1 MTNTINRQK
10 LLVVSSK
17 KPVLVLYNPV
27 VGTPP
32 LQASR
37 LLRKMLWKGCVVDLP
52 MPAGPCEDLPASW
65 CPHHQVD
72 IHSTV
77 SHQMM
82 FTPDFTFQETTSYQA
97 DPVSDFQT
105 RIPFL

>member
-32 LQASR
+32 GIKTLE
-37 LLRKMLWKGCVVDLP
+37 
-52 MPAGPCEDLPASW
+52 EDALEGV
-65 CPHHQVD
+65 CG
-72 IHSTV
+72 
-77 SHQMM
+77 
-82 FTPDFTFQETTSYQA
+82 
-97 DPVSDFQT
+97 
-105 RIPFL
+105 